1 MIIQGAAMNL
11 LNMENVSKAY
21 TDKVLFD
28 KVSLGISAGDRVG
41 LIGINGT
48 GKSTLLR
55 IAAGIEEPDS
65 GQVTH
70 ARNLRIAYLPQNP
83 VFDLGLPILE
93 NVVVSDFMKLKD
105 TGKKEG
111 GHSGSADTADPDFKE
126 KLEAHLNM
134 YGARAKILLARFGI
148 DDPTLK
154 AGILSGGQR
163 KRAAL
168 AASLLFDSDM
178 MILDEP
184 TNHLDTQM
192 NEWLENYLKGM
203 KQSLLMITHDRYFL
217 DSVTNRIAELSHGKL
232 YTYTGG
238 YLNYLELKNERAQIE
253 EASERKRASIYRKD
267 LQWMMRGARA
277 RSTKQK
283 AHIQRFE
290 ELKNRERP
298 VSDNEVVLDSVSSR
312 MGKQII
318 EIDDI
323 GKSYGGKVLFDHF
336 SYNFL
341 RGDRIGIIGRNGCGK
356 STLIK
361 IIAGMVE
368 PDYGHVTLGQTIRI
382 GWFSQESE
390 ELDPEMTVIESA
402 KEIAEYVHT
411 NDGVIS
417 VSKMLERFLFE
428 GSMQYAKIG
437 RLSGGEKRR
446 LSLLHVLVGAPNVL
460 ILDEPTND
468 LDISTLSI
476 LEDYLDTF
484 DGVVIM
490 VSHDRY
496 MLDRAAKRIF
506 SFDGKGNIKISEG
519 GYSDWLE
526 KNGGRYQALGK
537 LNTNKDGI
545 PTGKQGAKSDGA
557 SQKAGA
563 NVNNNA
569 DLGSGN
575 SGNSGSINT
584 AGGKNTSDVEDRKDN
599 SRKKH
604 SGKPKMTYKEQRE
617 YETIDSDIAALE
629 DKIKDLET
637 RITEAATDAGRLLE
651 LSRDLDANKQKLSE
665 KEDRWLYLTE
675 LAEQIGNS

>member
-526 KNGGRYQALGK
+526 KNGGRDQALGK

-575 SGNSGSINT
+575 SGNSVSINT